1 MGLGRRIWSTLH
13 EPRVISAMMATTY
26 VLIAMAVALILG
38 APTAQPWDVTVGCLT
53 TLSGCA
59 IGAPAA
65 WRGWWG
71 VEGPSAALV
80 ALGLLVVAAEDAAR
94 ALTSDHWPGWPLFV
108 ILALLLMIGQRMVRV
123 WGRTWQPGCEPD
135 TPLRQAET
143 RATAAKVI
151 EADAVAR
158 ATEREDYQCEPETC

>member
-1 MGLGRRIWSTLH
+1 MGMGRRLWSTLH
-13 EPRVISAMMATTY
+13 EPRAISAMMAATY
-26 VLIAMAVALILG
+26 VLLAVAVALILG
-38 APTAQPWDVTVGCLT
+38 APKVQPWDVTVGCLM

-80 ALGLLVVAAEDAAR
+80 ALGLIVVAIEDAAR

-123 WGRTWQPGCEPD
+123 WGHTWQPGCEPD
-135 TPLRQAET
+135 TALRRAEIGVT
-143 RATAAKVI
+143 VAKAH
-151 EADAVAR
+151 EADAAAR
-158 ATEREDYQCEPETC
+158 ALEREDTGCRESS

>member
-1 MGLGRRIWSTLH
+1 MGVGRRLWSTLH
-13 EPRVISAMMATTY
+13 EPRAISAMMAATY
-26 VLIAMAVALILG
+26 VVIAVAVALILG
-38 APTAQPWDVTVGCLT
+38 APRIQPWDVTTGCLM

-80 ALGLLVVAAEDAAR
+80 ALGLLVVAIEDAAR

-108 ILALLLMIGQRMVRV
+108 ILALLLMIGQRMARV
-123 WGRTWQPGCEPD
+123 WGRTWEPGCEPD
-135 TPLRQAET
+135 SPLRQAET
-143 RATAAKVI
+143 SATAAKAI
-151 EADAVAR
+151 EADAAAR
-158 ATEREDYQCEPETC
+158 AIEREDPGCRESS

>member
-1 MGLGRRIWSTLH
+1 MGLGRRLWSTLH
-13 EPRVISAMMATTY
+13 EPRAISAMMAATY
-26 VLIAMAVALILG
+26 VLLAVAVALILG
-38 APTAQPWDVTVGCLT
+38 APRIQPWDVTVGCLT

-80 ALGLLVVAAEDAAR
+80 ALGLAVVAVEDAAR
-94 ALTSDHWPGWPLFV
+94 ALTSDHWPAWPLFI

-123 WGRTWQPGCEPD
+123 WGRTWEPGCEPD
-135 TPLRQAET
+135 TALRQAET
-143 RATAAKVI
+143 SATAAKVI
-151 EADAVAR
+151 EADAAAR
-158 ATEREDYQCEPETC
+158 AAEREDPGCRESS

>member
-1 MGLGRRIWSTLH
+1 MRLGRRLWGTLH
-13 EPRVISAMMATTY
+13 EPRAISAMMAATY
-26 VLIAMAVALILG
+26 VLIAIAVALILG
-38 APTAQPWDVTVGCLT
+38 APRIQPWDVTVGCLIT
-53 TLSGCA
+53 ICGCA

-80 ALGLLVVAAEDAAR
+80 ALGLIAVAVEDAAR
-94 ALTSDHWPGWPLFV
+94 ALTSDHWPGWPLFI
-108 ILALLLMIGQRMVRV
+108 ILALLLMIGQRIART

-143 RATAAKVI
+143 SATAAKVI
-151 EADAVAR
+151 EADAAAR
-158 ATEREDYQCEPETC
+158 AMERKDTGCELRS

>member
-13 EPRVISAMMATTY
+13 EPRVISAMMAATY

-65 WRGWWG
+65 WRGRWG
-71 VEGPSAALV
+71 VEGP
-80 ALGLLVVAAEDAAR
+80 
-94 ALTSDHWPGWPLFV
+94 
-108 ILALLLMIGQRMVRV
+108 
-123 WGRTWQPGCEPD
+123 
-135 TPLRQAET
+135 
-143 RATAAKVI
+143 
-151 EADAVAR
+151 
-158 ATEREDYQCEPETC
+158 